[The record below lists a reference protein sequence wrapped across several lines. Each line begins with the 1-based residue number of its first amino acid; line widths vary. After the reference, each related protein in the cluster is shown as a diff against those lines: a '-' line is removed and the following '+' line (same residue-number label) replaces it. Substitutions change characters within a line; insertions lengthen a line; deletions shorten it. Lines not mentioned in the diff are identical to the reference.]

1 MKIVIYGLT
10 ITSSWG
16 NGHATTYRSLSRALA
31 RKGHTIHFV
40 EKDVEW
46 YRNNRD
52 LPQPDFCQV
61 HLYEDWLREGREL
74 IALASDADVVL
85 VGSYFPD
92 AIAASRALFN
102 AGYGPVLF
110 YDIDTPITMAQL
122 REHGRTTYLE
132 PSLIPLYDA
141 YLSFTGGPALAELEE
156 EFDAAWAVPFYCS
169 VDADMYRPVAASPE
183 FQCDLSYL
191 GTYAADR
198 QPKLMQ
204 FLNDPARLLPDRR
217 FLVAGP
223 QYPSGDSVAFERP
236 PHDSS
241 VAARA
246 PVLLFV
252 LPFLFELD
260 PCRHGRCRLFSFG
273 AALRSLRV
281 RSDDSLR
288 SLAGTRAVPASGRG
302 DHIAARCARGR
313 RHSHRH
319 DGRTAPPHRQPSSRT
334 DPVAAHL
341 RAPRRSIRRDRRHML
356 HGQSLSDSRQVRE
369 GVNAQVRPRS
379 CQFFKWIN
387 ARRYRDH

>member
-31 RKGHTIHFV
+31 RKGHKIHFV
-40 EKDVEW
+40 EKDAEW

-61 HLYEDWLREGREL
+61 HLYEDWLRDGRDL

-122 REHGRTTYLE
+122 RECGRTSYLE
-132 PSLIPLYDA
+132 LSLIPLYDA

-183 FQCDLSYL
+183 FQSDLSYL

-204 FLNDPARLLPDRR
+204 FLNDPARLLPDRS

-223 QYPSGDSVAFERP
+223 QYPSGIPWHSNVCRMIHLSPRQHPSFY
-236 PHDSS
+236 SS
-241 VAARA
+241 SRFSLNLTRADMVAAGYSPSVR
-246 PVLLFV
+246 
-252 LPFLFELD
+252 LFEASA
-260 PCRHGRCRLFSFG
+260 CG
-273 AALRSLRV
+273 A
-281 RSDDSLR
+281 
-288 SLAGTRAVPASGRG
+288 T
-302 DHIAARCARGR
+302 I
-313 RHSHRH
+313 
-319 DGRTAPPHRQPSSRT
+319 
-334 DPVAAHL
+334 
-341 RAPRRSIRRDRRHML
+341 
-356 HGQSLSDSRQVRE
+356 LSDPWPGLEQFLLPGEEIIVPRDAQEVAHILTGMTDEQRRRIGSRARE
-369 GVNAQVRPRS
+369 RILSQHTSEHRAAQFEEIVATCS
-379 CQFFKWIN
+379 MAK
-387 ARRYRDH
+387 A